1 MIFYRK
7 LYSQLLEWKNSSN
20 RKPLIIRG
28 ARQVGKSTL
37 VQEFGKEFCYF
48 INLNLE
54 KLQDKKLFDKL
65 DNATDI
71 INAVFISKGIP
82 FTSEPTL
89 IFIDE
94 IQESPQ
100 AIRMLRYFYEE
111 FPDLYFI
118 AAGSLLE
125 FALKKVP
132 SFPVGRVRQV
142 VLHPFDFEEFLLAIN
157 RKDVLNELENIPV
170 RNYAHDTILDLFH
183 DYAFIGGMPEVV
195 KRYAEEKNMIN
206 LREIYDSLWQSYRD
220 DVEKYASN
228 STERKI
234 IRHIIDTAPFEKDR
248 VTLAGF
254 GNSNYRS
261 REVGEALRSLDL
273 ARIIQIIYPATSVE
287 PPATPNLTRKPR
299 LQFVDTG
306 LLNHSIGHQAEMIGL
321 HDLNDFSRGRI
332 IQHLTTQQ
340 LQAQYRSPLYKPV
353 FWVREK
359 ANSNAEVDLLYQY
372 KKYLIPIEI
381 KSGGQGTLRSLHQ
394 FIEQTSH
401 KYGIR
406 LLANSFSVE
415 SVKTPK
421 GIPYLLMNLPYY
433 ASTRIPQYVE
443 WFVKNYENPKG

>member
-1 MIFYRK
+1 MIYRRK
-7 LYSQLLEWKNSSN
+7 LYKQLLEWKNSNN

-37 VQEFGKEFCYF
+37 VSDFGKEFRYF
-48 INLNLE
+48 IEINLE
-54 KLQDKKLFDKL
+54 KSQDKKLFERL
-65 DNATDI
+65 DNVSDI
-71 INAVFISKGIP
+71 INAIFLSKGIP
-82 FTSEPTL
+82 FTEEPTL

-94 IQESPQ
+94 IQESPP
-100 AIRMLRYFYEE
+100 AIKMLRYFYEE

-132 SFPVGRVRQV
+132 SFPVGRVKQV
-142 VLHPFDFEEFLLAIN
+142 VLHPFDFEEFLLALD
-157 RKDVLNELENIPV
+157 RKDILEELENLPV
-170 RNYAHDTILDLFH
+170 KNYAHHTLLDLFH
-183 DYAFIGGMPEVV
+183 DYAIIGGMPEVV
-195 KRYAEEKNMIN
+195 KRYGEEKNMIN
-206 LREIYDSLWQSYRD
+206 LGEIYASLWQSYRD

-248 VTLAGF
+248 ISFAGF

-261 REVGEALRSLDL
+261 REVGEALRSLDM
-273 ARIIQIIYPATSVE
+273 ARIIQIIYPSTSVE
-287 PPATPNLTRKPR
+287 PPAIPNLTRKPR
-299 LQFVDTG
+299 LQLVDTG
-306 LLNHSIGHQAEMIGL
+306 LLNYSIGHQAEMIGL
-321 HDLNDFSRGRI
+321 DDLNDFYRGKI
-332 IQHLTTQQ
+332 IQHLVYQQ
-340 LQAQYRSPLYKPV
+340 LQAQNHSPLYKPV

-381 KSGGQGTLRSLHQ
+381 KSGGHGTLRSLHQ
-394 FIEQTSH
+394 FIEQSSH
-401 KYGIR
+401 KFGVR
-406 LLANSFSVE
+406 LLANKFSVE

-433 ASTRIPQYVE
+433 ASSRIPQYVE
-443 WFVKNYENPKG
+443 WFVRNY